1 MLIHLVSLKISNS
14 LCINV
19 LLEMKVAYDVYLPS
33 SEEDQNKSP
42 VILLHGR
49 LDSRK
54 TWKNFG
60 PDIADKT
67 GRKLCIFG
75 IS

>member
-1 MLIHLVSLKISNS
+1 
-14 LCINV
+14 
-19 LLEMKVAYDVYLPS
+19 MKVTYDVYLPS
-33 SEEDQNKSP
+33 SEEDQTKPP

-54 TWKNFG
+54 TWMNFG
-60 PDIADKT
+60 PDIAEKT
-67 GRKLCIFG
+67 KRKLCIFG

>member
-1 MLIHLVSLKISNS
+1 
-14 LCINV
+14 
-19 LLEMKVAYDVYLPS
+19 MKVAYDVYLPS
-33 SEEDQNKSP
+33 SEKDRNKLP